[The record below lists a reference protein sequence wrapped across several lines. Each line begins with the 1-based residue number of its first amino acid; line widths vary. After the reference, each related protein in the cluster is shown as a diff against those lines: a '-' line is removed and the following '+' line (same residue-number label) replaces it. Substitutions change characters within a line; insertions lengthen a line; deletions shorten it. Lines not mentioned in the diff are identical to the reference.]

1 MDPRFIAHNSHL
13 DDAANFSK
21 TDPQLRWLAQRHFQY
36 RSPLLDQLP
45 ASQPGIYSLGGGRQ
59 IGKSTLLK
67 QWMAELLAT
76 GVRPEA
82 IAFFTGELIND
93 HHSLLALLQAQLVDM
108 PNAELIYLFLD
119 EVSYIRDWDK
129 AIKFAADAGMLEN
142 VVLLLTGSDLA
153 FIQEARMR
161 FPGRRGKA
169 ANADFHM
176 YPLSFYECL
185 TLKNTIEELDN
196 QLQKP
201 QSIQAETVDLIYAE
215 FLQYL
220 LHGGYLTA
228 TNDMAEHGKILPGTL
243 NTYSDWIRG
252 DMLKRGK
259 QEQYLRE
266 ILAAIIK
273 RYNSQITWNSL
284 AGDLS
289 IDHPKTV
296 ADYIRLLESMDAVF
310 VQSALLED
318 KLSPAPKKAKKL
330 MFCDPFIL
338 HAIRAWI
345 EPDLSPFTQQI
356 IPLQQDPVWMS
367 KLVESCVACHFRRFF
382 PTYYIKAQAE
392 VDIAYVHERKF
403 WPIEI
408 KWTQQLRPKEL
419 KQVGKYTNG
428 VIWARN
434 KQYGQI
440 NGIKTLPLPIE
451 LLRVGMLGF
460 Q

>member
-1 MDPRFIAHNSHL
+1 MDLRFAAHNSHL
-13 DDAANFSK
+13 DNAATFSA
-21 TDPQLRWLAQRHFQY
+21 TDPQLRRLAQRHFQY
-36 RSPLLDQLP
+36 RSPLIDQLP
-45 ASQPGIYSLGGGRQ
+45 AAQPGIYSLGGGRQ

-67 QWMAELLAT
+67 QWMAELLANA
-76 GVRPEA
+76 VPPAA
-82 IAFFTGELIND
+82 IAFFTGKLIDD
-93 HHSLLALLQAQLVDM
+93 HHSLLALLQAQLAAM
-108 PNAELIYLFLD
+108 PADQLTYVFLD

-129 AIKFAADAGMLEN
+129 AVKFAADAGMLEN
-142 VVLLLTGSDLA
+142 TVLLLTGSDLA

-161 FPGRRGKA
+161 FPGRRGDA
-169 ANADFHM
+169 SSADFHM
-176 YPLSFYECL
+176 YPLSFYEYL
-185 TLKNTIEELDN
+185 SLKNPIENLDS
-196 QLQKP
+196 QLQAP
-201 QSIQAETVDLIYAE
+201 QSMAAENVDLIYKE
-215 FLQYL
+215 FQQYL

-228 TNDMAEHGKILPGTL
+228 INDMAERGEILPATL

-273 RYNSQITWNSL
+273 RYSSQITWNSL
-284 AGDLS
+284 ASDLS

-338 HAIRAWI
+338 HATRAWI
-345 EPDLSPFTQQI
+345 EPDNNPFQQQI
-356 IPLQQDPVWMS
+356 VPLQKDPVWLS
-367 KLVESCVACHFRRFF
+367 KLVESCVACHFRRFY

-392 VDIAYVHERKF
+392 VDIAYVYQRKF

-408 KWTQQLRPKEL
+408 KWTRQLHPKEL
-419 KQVGKYTNG
+419 KQIGKYSNG
-428 VIWARN
+428 VIWSRS
-434 KQYGQI
+434 KQYGDI
-440 NGIKTLPLPIE
+440 NGIKTLPLPIA
-451 LLRVGMLGF
+451 LLRVGM
-460 Q
+460 QK